1 MGVAFCACQG
11 RETKSHQRT
20 LLDFRAAL
28 QKIQGGNDVKN
39 LQIATA
45 IAAHISTRLVF
56 ALMLCISMPMFG
68 STVRATDKNKSS
80 KSKAADSK
88 KSKAVDKKT
97 DKKNDKNAKNSK
109 NSRND
114 KKREDSRS
122 ARNDRNSKNK
132 KDDKRDKN
140 AKSSKNDKRTTAKRD
155 DKRDKKNSRDDK
167 RSVAKR
173 EDNKRNSKN
182 SRNEKNRKE
191 VAKEETKKDPRKMS
205 KKERLAEARRIAA
218 EKRREE
224 EARRRAA
231 EEARRRAIEE
241 ARRREAEFLQK
252 LKDDSITNIQND
264 DTTGEDMEV
273 RRAAINALGD
283 RAGTVVVMN
292 PKTGQVY
299 SVVNQEW
306 ALRKGFKPCSTVKL
320 VTSVAGLTEGQIN
333 PQEEANYSPRRLNLV
348 DALAFSNN
356 GYFQSV
362 GGRVGFEKMTS
373 YAKELGLGEKTG
385 INVPNESP
393 GAIPQEKTGYAVN
406 HMSSHGDDF
415 EITPIQ
421 LATMVSALGNGGNLL
436 KPTIVKT
443 EQEKIRFKPQVR
455 RKLNLPQQT
464 IDEVMPGMVGAVN
477 FGTAKGAQTPGYFIA
492 GKTGSC
498 TGQGTKL
505 GLFASYGP
513 VGDAQ
518 LAVVVVTRGPGQ
530 KGKVAAGV
538 AGQIYRALSY
548 RFTKPQNV
556 PLARI
561 PTTPRQRNPIVADE
575 DDDAET
581 AAQTNSNTNTTD
593 ANNKVILIN
602 KSTPKNAPSQ
612 QQQQQPLTQ
621 PQTYQQ
627 PKPQPTKPVEQPK
640 QPISSNINLEE
651 QRPRVVRP

>member
-1 MGVAFCACQG
+1 
-11 RETKSHQRT
+11 
-20 LLDFRAAL
+20 
-28 QKIQGGNDVKN
+28 
-39 LQIATA
+39 
-45 IAAHISTRLVF
+45 
-56 ALMLCISMPMFG
+56 MPMFG
-68 STVRATDKNKSS
+68 SIARATDKNKNSKS
-80 KSKAADSK
+80 KKAADTKKSKAADTKKSKTTDNK
-88 KSKAVDKKT
+88 KSKAT
-97 DKKNDKNAKNSK
+97 DKKNDKNAKNTK

-114 KKREDSRS
+114 KKREDSRL
-122 ARNDRNSKNK
+122 ARNDKNSKNK
-132 KDDKRDKN
+132 KDDKRAKN
-140 AKSSKNDKRTTAKRD
+140 EKSSKNDKRTTAKRD

-167 RSVAKR
+167 RTVTAKR
-173 EDNKRNSKN
+173 EDNKRNSKK
-182 SRNEKNRKE
+182 SRTDKDRKE
-191 VAKEETKKDPRKMS
+191 VAKVETKKDPRKMS

-348 DALAFSNN
+348 DALAFSHN

-362 GGRVGFEKMTS
+362 GGRVGYEKMKGYS
-373 YAKELGLGEKTG
+373 KELGLGEKTG
-385 INVPNESP
+385 INMPNESP
-393 GAIPQEKTGYAVN
+393 GAIPQEKSGFALN
-406 HMSSHGDDF
+406 RMSSHGDDF

-436 KPTIVKT
+436 TPRVVKT

-455 RKLNLPQQT
+455 RKLNLPQHT
-464 IDEVMPGMVGAVN
+464 IDDVLPGMVGAVN

-530 KGKVAAGV
+530 KGKIAANV

-548 RFTKPQNV
+548 RFIKPQDV

-561 PTTPRQRNPIVADE
+561 PTAPRQRNPIVAEE

-581 AAQTNSNTNTTD
+581 ATQQTDANTNTTD

-612 QQQQQPLTQ
+612 QQQQKPLTQ
-621 PQTYQQ
+621 PPTYQQ
-627 PKPQPTKPVEQPK
+627 PKPQPTKPVEKAK
-640 QPISSNINLEE
+640 QPISSNINREE